1 MTEHT
6 ASTPEE
12 KTPAI
17 AETSTPVEETPI
29 PENKTLKPVKNKIP
43 SKGFSLLHL
52 EKRITA
58 TFSIMAKLFII
69 GLISV
74 AVIFI
79 GRELSHT
86 GYAIKQVH
94 VPSDFE
100 AAGYTGP
107 EIANRISGQL
117 ADIITKVRD
126 TQGIEYINPSSDADV
141 SVDLVGVGVPVKA
154 FIGLIGDALG
164 IQRSK
169 SISAGITTDK
179 DTLVLTVRISDEAPE
194 RFTYL
199 IINDGKEKV
208 MNEVVLG
215 ATKAILKYTA
225 PDILSVYNDSFLRD
239 NELGIS
245 LAKYML
251 ARYKGD
257 LYYEPRAYEGWCNSL
272 LRQGKVD
279 AAEEKVSETIQKFPE
294 YGGLYK
300 TLGAIMAE
308 KNDIAGA
315 LEADKKS
322 ILFYLKDNIP
332 QIKLA
337 NTYSNLGY
345 DFIQLKQ
352 SDSAIYYLQKSI
364 DCDNDFGI
372 AFFNMG
378 VNYLLLKRDT
388 TKFLEYFEACLGKT
402 MPIKAMLKDPDL
414 QGMLP
419 DARVQALL
427 KKYEAQ

>member
-6 ASTPEE
+6 DPEATSEE

-17 AETSTPVEETPI
+17 VEETPI
-29 PENKTLKPVKNKIP
+29 QLYKRPKEVKQKILP
-43 SKGFSLLHL
+43 KGFNLLHL
-52 EKRITA
+52 EKRVTA
-58 TFSIMAKLFII
+58 TFSIMAKLFIL
-69 GLISV
+69 GLISIT
-74 AVIFI
+74 VIFI
-79 GRELSHT
+79 ARELSHT
-86 GYAIKQVH
+86 GYTLKQVY
-94 VPSDFE
+94 VPADFE

-107 EIANRISGQL
+107 EIANRISSQL

-179 DTLVLTVRISDEAPE
+179 DTLVLTVRISGEAPE

-199 IINDGKEKV
+199 ITSGKEKV

-215 ATKAILKYTA
+215 ASKAILKYTA
-225 PDILSVYNDSFLRD
+225 PDILSAYNVSFLRD

-251 ARYKGD
+251 TRYKGD
-257 LYYEPRAYEGWCNSL
+257 PYYEPRAYDGWCMAL
-272 LRQGKVD
+272 LRQGKAD
-279 AAEEKVSETIQKFPE
+279 AAEEKVRETIQKFPE
-294 YGGLYK
+294 YGGLYG
-300 TLGAIMAE
+300 TLGAIITE

-315 LEADKKS
+315 MEADKKS
-322 ILFYLKDNIP
+322 LLLYLKDNVP
-332 QIKLA
+332 QINLA
-337 NTYSNLGY
+337 TAYNNLGY

-352 SDSAIYYLQKSI
+352 SDSATYYLQKSI
-364 DCDNDFGI
+364 DCDNDFGV

-378 VNYLLLKRDT
+378 VNHLLLKHDT
-388 TKFLEYFEACLGKT
+388 TKFLDYFEACLSKT
-402 MPIKAMLKDPDL
+402 MPITAMLKDPDL

-419 DARVQALL
+419 DPRVQALL